1 MKSYELDPGT
11 SALASLFAA
20 MDCVALDVQSDGSL
34 RIVSAIPP
42 WLDGLAAADGDSDDI
57 VSLLPFLELFL
68 ADAIAFWADGHLG
81 RLQSDFWTQTDAAG
95 KEVHLLAFAAV
106 IDGRHLIVIRSAHD
120 LYEER
125 QRWQLYAHQT
135 FMQLKLIERLK
146 GELEDSSHA
155 LQIANAQL
163 SELSIR
169 DALTGLFNRRHF
181 DQTFQ
186 LELNRSTRTGE
197 PLSVLFMDIDKFK
210 VLNDTYGH
218 SVGDDCLRAVAKVL
232 GESVRRPTD
241 LVARFGGEEFAI
253 LLPSTAA
260 EDALQRA
267 IAINQAVH
275 ALEFPNRA
283 SEVGPYVTASLGTY
297 TRQPDGY
304 RTTAEILE
312 AVDAALYQAKKEGRN
327 RVIVATQVQKMSA
340 GV

>member
-1 MKSYELDPGT
+1 MKRDELDPGT
-11 SALASLFAA
+11 SALASLLAA
-20 MDCVALDVQSDGSL
+20 MDCVALDVQADGSL

-42 WLDGLAAADGDSDDI
+42 WLDGLADAEPTAGDI
-57 VSLLPFLELFL
+57 VALLPFLELFL
-68 ADAIAFWADGHLG
+68 ADAIAFWADGHVG

-95 KEVHLLAFAAV
+95 EEIHLLAFAAL
-106 IDGRHLIVIRSAHD
+106 IDNRHLIVIRSAHD

-135 FMQLKLIERLK
+135 SMQLKLIERLK
-146 GELEDSSHA
+146 SELEDSAHA
-155 LQIANAQL
+155 LQTANAQL

-181 DQTFQ
+181 DQTFH
-186 LELNRSTRTGE
+186 LELNRSMRTGE

-218 SVGDDCLRAVAKVL
+218 SVGDDCLRVVAKVL

-253 LLPSTAA
+253 LLPATDA

-267 IAINQAVH
+267 IAINHAVR
-275 ALEFPNRA
+275 ALEFPNQA
-283 SEVGPYVTASLGTY
+283 SEVGPYVTASLGCY

-304 RTTAEILE
+304 RTTAKILE

-327 RVIVATQVQKMSA
+327 RVIVATRS
-340 GV
+340 